1 LSIQDAAASARAVT
15 DAILADLAKAERG
28 VVVDSPP
35 GAGKSALVVAAAAS
49 LAERGERVMVVG
61 QTNEQVDDLVDRM
74 ATEHGV
80 LRIGRLSAQDYTPT
94 RRVARHGGVTVRTAV
109 ADLIDHPL
117 VVATAAKW
125 AMLTNSGL
133 TDSGARWPWA
143 IIDEAYQMRSDS
155 LLRIARLFDKALFVG
170 DPGQLDPFSTVET
183 ERWLGLNWDPMSSAV
198 AVLLTNNPGIP
209 VHTLPVSWRLPAT
222 AAPVVSAAFYPFSG
236 FTAATGP
243 SDRAMRWNTHPFG
256 MTAFDRALQVAADTG
271 WALYELPHRHTLRT
285 DAEAIDACAELA
297 ARVLLRGAVAV
308 SERPGGPHDVTAD
321 RIAIGVAHRDQA
333 AAVKRALRA
342 RAVAYPVLSG
352 AGLNNAGLSDTGL
365 NNPGLSDTGLSDTGL
380 SDAGLSDAGLN
391 DAGLSDAGLSDAG
404 LNNPGRDVTK
414 VVADTA
420 NRLQGREFDVMIM
433 LHPLSGRRDAT
444 AFHLEAGRLCV
455 LASRH
460 RHACVVVARAG
471 IPELLDAHPSAE
483 PVHLGVPVK
492 FPDGWEAHQSF
503 MAHLAK
509 FRVAGGA

>member
-1 LSIQDAAASARAVT
+1 MSIQDAAASARAVT

-35 GAGKSALVVAAAAS
+35 GAGKSTLVVAAAAS

-61 QTNEQVDDLVDRM
+61 QTNEQVDDLIDRM
-74 ATEHGV
+74 ATERGV

-94 RRVARHGGVTVRTAV
+94 RRVARHPNVTARTAV

-222 AAPVVSAAFYPFSG
+222 AAPVISAAFYPFSG

-256 MTAFDRALQVAADTG
+256 MTALDRALQIAADTG

-308 SERPGGPHDVTAD
+308 SERPGGPHDITAD

-352 AGLNNAGLSDTGL
+352 AGLNNTGL
-365 NNPGLSDTGLSDTGL
+365 NNTGLNT
-380 SDAGLSDAGLN
+380 
-391 DAGLSDAGLSDAG
+391 
-404 LNNPGRDVTK
+404 GRDVTK

-492 FPDGWEAHQSF
+492 FPDGWEAQQSF

>member
-1 LSIQDAAASARAVT
+1 MSVSDAAASARAVT

-35 GAGKSALVVAAAAS
+35 GAGKSTLVVAAAAS

-61 QTNEQVDDLVDRM
+61 QTNEQVDDLIDRM
-74 ATEHGV
+74 ASEHGV
-80 LRIGRLSAQDYTPT
+80 LQIGRLSAQDYTPAP
-94 RRVARHGGVTVRTAV
+94 RVAGHANVTVRTAV

-117 VVATAAKW
+117 VIATAAKW
-125 AMLTNSGL
+125 ALLDTE
-133 TDSGARWPWA
+133 ARWPWA

-198 AVLLTNNPGIP
+198 AVLLTNNPDIP

-236 FTAATGP
+236 FSAATGH
-243 SDRAMRWNTHPFG
+243 SDRAMRWNTEPFR
-256 MTAFDRALQVAADTG
+256 MTAFDRALQMSADTG
-271 WALYELPHRHTLRT
+271 WALYELPHRHALRT
-285 DAEAIDACAELA
+285 DAEAIGACAELA
-297 ARVLLRGAVAV
+297 ARLLLRGAVTV
-308 SERPGGPHDVTAD
+308 SERGPNAVTAD

-333 AAVKRALRA
+333 AAVRRALQERA
-342 RAVAYPVLSG
+342 LAYPVLCE
-352 AGLNNAGLSDTGL
+352 
-365 NNPGLSDTGLSDTGL
+365 PE
-380 SDAGLSDAGLN
+380 
-391 DAGLSDAGLSDAG
+391 
-404 LNNPGRDVTK
+404 RDVTR

-420 NRLQGREFDVMIM
+420 NRLQGREFDVTIM

-460 RHACVVVARAG
+460 RHACVVVGRAG

-503 MAHLAK
+503 MAHLSK
-509 FRVAGGA
+509 FRVPAGA

>member
-1 LSIQDAAASARAVT
+1 VSMSDAAASARAVT

-35 GAGKSALVVAAAAS
+35 GAGKSTLVVAAAAL

-61 QTNEQVDDLVDRM
+61 QTNEQVDDLIDRM
-74 ATEHGV
+74 AGEHGV
-80 LRIGRLSAQDYTPT
+80 LQIGRLSAQDYTPAE
-94 RRVARHGGVTVRTAV
+94 RVARHQNVTARTAV
-109 ADLIDHPL
+109 ADLIDHP
-117 VVATAAKW
+117 VVIATAAKW
-125 AMLTNSGL
+125 AMLTNTGLAHTGL
-133 TDSGARWPWA
+133 TNTGLTNTGLDTEARWPWA

-155 LLRIARLFDKALFVG
+155 LLRIAHLFSKALFVG

-236 FTAATGP
+236 FVAATEL
-243 SDRAMRWNTHPFG
+243 SDRAIKWNTRPFG
-256 MTAFDRALQVAADTG
+256 TTSFDLALQTAGDTG

-285 DAEAIDACAELA
+285 DAEAVDACAELA
-297 ARVLLRGAVAV
+297 ARLLLRGAVAV
-308 SERPGGPHDVTAD
+308 SERGTHDVSAD

-342 RAVAYPVLSG
+342 RAAAYPVLS
-352 AGLNNAGLSDTGL
+352 L
-365 NNPGLSDTGLSDTGL
+365 
-380 SDAGLSDAGLN
+380 
-391 DAGLSDAGLSDAG
+391 
-404 LNNPGRDVTK
+404 DVTK

-509 FRVAGGA
+509 FRVPK